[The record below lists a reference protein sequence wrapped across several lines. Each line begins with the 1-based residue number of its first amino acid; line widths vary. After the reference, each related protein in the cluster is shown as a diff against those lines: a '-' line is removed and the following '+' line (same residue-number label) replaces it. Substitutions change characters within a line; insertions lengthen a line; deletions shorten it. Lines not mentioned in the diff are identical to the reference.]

1 MLAGLCSHLST
12 VFAYVTSLWWNP
24 IFLVPILPI
33 LSEVCVTTADYAFLL
48 KALLSKSS
56 VTPPPAGFPQTFP
69 PGTPSSCPSLK
80 YLQCLS
86 FFFSPRT
93 VFKMPLF
100 SKEWPVCKKQKFN
113 LNYLC
118 PKRWGINYSQDPR
131 KRWIIRYNQGSKT
144 AGHQEWLDLELENYP

>member
-24 IFLVPILPI
+24 VFLVPILPI

-56 VTPPPAGFPQTFP
+56 VTPPPAGFPPTFP
-69 PGTPSSCPSLK
+69 PGTRSSCPSLK

-86 FFFSPRT
+86 FFFPKDS
-93 VFKMPLF
+93 FKNAIIIQR
-100 SKEWPVCKKQKFN
+100 WPVCEKQKFN

-131 KRWIIRYNQGSKT
+131 KGWIIRYNQGSKT